1 MKRLA
6 LARVD
11 DTKQQEASKDDQAE
25 AGKSDAIGEE
35 AKGDEGAPSDA
46 VDAVPDATA
55 PFWLHQGEAWVRL
68 RELILEEQAAAATA
82 DARGG
87 AAAAA
92 AGASDDGADAS
103 DKDGSDAVNDDS
115 DDGDE
120 GGGGGAGSDT
130 DEDPKPPSAPRPAG
144 MSFREFRQQQQK
156 KKAGG
161 GKRKKKRV
169 VKRRGSAAAKAGRT
183 FKWSKLLSEMFRFTI
198 GREKL
203 CRARP
208 STAAFGNWGII
219 AVCSN
224 CRCSHCVRDLRS

>member
-1 MKRLA
+1 

-25 AGKSDAIGEE
+25 AGDNDVVGEE
-35 AKGDEGAPSDA
+35 AKGEDGAPVTTDA
-46 VDAVPDATA
+46 DAVPDATA

-68 RELILEEQAAAATA
+68 RELILEEQAAAASA
-82 DARGG
+82 DAGG
-87 AAAAA
+87 AAGA
-92 AGASDDGADAS
+92 AGASDDGADGS

-130 DEDPKPPSAPRPAG
+130 DEDPKPPTAPRPAG

-161 GKRKKKRV
+161 GKRKKKRA
-169 VKRRGSAAAKAGRT
+169 VKRRGSAAAKPGRT

-219 AVCSN
+219 AVRSN
-224 CRCSHCVRDLRS
+224 FRCSHCVRDPRS